1 MSGSSR
7 WRYPETGEA
16 SNGDGGVQGLT
27 SRSSVGGA
35 HQWARVVTATYAYS
49 ATTAGLTGMDYSD
62 STTDLTYTLQPAGSG
77 STPRRKG

>member
-1 MSGSSR
+1 M
-7 WRYPETGEA
+7 
-16 SNGDGGVQGLT
+16 
-27 SRSSVGGA
+27 GGA
-35 HQWARVVTATYAYS
+35 HQWARGVTATYAYS